1 MESVSTPSVLHRL
14 TEKGKPRRKKRHF
27 EEGIVMSIKCGGEGR
42 NKRTEHYS
50 LDLPTRRSLVIFIE
64 GA

>member
-42 NKRTEHYS
+42 KKRTEHYS